1 MKRLSIL
8 IPHYNSPSLLFILLQ
23 SIPNDPE
30 VEVLVCDDLSTKDVD
45 QYETLKKQFTHVHFY
60 SNTTGHKGA
69 GAARNHL
76 IDHAIGEYIL
86 FADADD
92 FFENDFLSKVRPYFN
107 QEYDLV
113 FFKSKCVY
121 LNTNIDGHRMDT
133 YNTLID
139 NFLNQKD
146 QVSEDRCRFEIP
158 SVLFKLIRR
167 SLIVDHELKFDLILG
182 SEDVMFA
189 LKVGLF
195 ANKILAD
202 EHTIYV
208 VTRTQGTLS
217 TINSRSKYDT
227 QFEIL
232 FQRSAFL
239 KKNLSRERFTSIRFP
254 SFSFILTAL
263 KRHYPIKDVL
273 NNIKRMRQN
282 GLRVL
287 PNGFYRPSVI
297 MNNIRKRIKERK
309 SAQLLERKK

>member
-121 LNTNIDGHRMDT
+121 LNTDIDGHRTDT
-133 YNTLID
+133 YNTLVD
-139 NFLNQKD
+139 HFLHQKD

-158 SVLFKLIRR
+158 SVLVKLTRR
-167 SLIVDHELKFDLILG
+167 SVIMDHGLKFDLIYG

-189 LKVGLF
+189 IKVGYY
-195 ANKILAD
+195 ANKVIAD
-202 EHTIYV
+202 ENSIYV
-208 VTRTQGTLS
+208 VTRNHGSLS
-217 TINSRSKYDT
+217 TINSRTTYDT

-232 FQRSAFL
+232 FQRSSFL
-239 KKNLSRERFTSIRFP
+239 KANLSKERFSSIRFP
-254 SFSFILTAL
+254 SLSFILTAI
-263 KRHYPIKDVL
+263 KRHYPLKDIL
-273 NNIKRMRQN
+273 LNIKRMREN
-282 GLRVL
+282 GLRLL
-287 PNGFYRPSVI
+287 PRGFYRPSVI
-297 MNNIRKRIKERK
+297 TKNISTRIKERK
-309 SAQLLERKK
+309 SKKQLERKL